1 MIDAPWPE
9 VDEGALVQHTLELIV
24 QVNGKVRGKVKVNAA
39 ATEAE
44 IQDGALNNENVK
56 RFLEGST
63 IDKVIVVKGRLVNIV
78 VK

>member
-1 MIDAPWPE
+1 VSWPE
-9 VDEGALVQHTLELIV
+9 VDESALVQHTLELIV
-24 QVNGKVRGKVKVNAA
+24 QVNGKVRGKVKVDASA
-39 ATEAE
+39 SEAE
-44 IQDGALNNENVK
+44 IQQSALNNENVK